1 MTARFHIKENGI
13 LDRSRNDKRLNPV
26 ELCNTLNAL
35 DCIADKNVDEYSYI
49 KRLECENEQL
59 KQQINELKED
69 VPLLLAFYRWYPF
82 AVEKKEHQSYNRLWD
97 FVND

>member
-35 DCIADKNVDEYSYI
+35 DCIADKNVDEYEYI

-59 KQQINELKED
+59 KQRIKSRLHFYRELYETTNDDVVKRVIEDLED
-69 VPLLLAFYRWYPF
+69 VLR
-82 AVEKKEHQSYNRLWD
+82 
-97 FVND
+97 